1 MQLRVR
7 LLPLEAE
14 KPIVVLNKEDA
25 DEIDVRPLER
35 VRIRYN
41 HHNFI
46 AIVNTTERM
55 VKEGEIGLYED
66 VMENIKI
73 RSGQTIRVDAANPP
87 ESMSYIKK
95 KMEGMM
101 LTKHEIDSI
110 IDDTVGGNLSDI
122 ELTSFVTSLY
132 NHGMTMGEIANLSM
146 AMTRTGDVLR
156 LKKKEIYDKHS
167 IGGVPGDKTTILV
180 VPTVAAGGLTI
191 PKTSSRAITSP
202 AGTAD
207 RFECIAPV
215 EMGLE
220 EIKSVVEKTNGCIVW
235 GGSVDLAPA
244 DDMFIKIEYPLS
256 IDPFLLPSVMS
267 KKKAVGAKY
276 LVIDIPTGEEAKINT
291 KEEFENLAD
300 KFIVLGKKLNI
311 KVNAVSTYA
320 DQPLGYAIGPALE
333 AREALRTIMTGKGP
347 ADLIDK
353 AATLAGVLFSYSGAK
368 DGKKMAMD
376 MIRSKKTYKK
386 LQEIIEAQGGD
397 PGIKPSDIPIGK
409 KKASLLSKTN
419 GKVLWISNKTVDAV
433 ARRAG
438 APKYKGA
445 GILLNKKIGDKV
457 RKGEKLLEIYAEN
470 TAKLNQALGIAGKSE
485 IMKIGKKSTMALE
498 RYPPIGERDRT
509 FILER

>member
-14 KPIVVLNKEDA
+14 KPIVVLNNDDA
-25 DEIDVRPLER
+25 DEIDVKPLER
-35 VRIRYN
+35 VKIRYN
-41 HHNFI
+41 RHNFV
-46 AIVNTTERM
+46 AIVNTTEKM
-55 VKEGEIGLYED
+55 VKQGEIGLYED
-66 VMENIKI
+66 IVDELKI
-73 RSGQTIRVDAANPP
+73 RSGQILKVDAADPP
-87 ESMSYIKK
+87 ESLSYIKK
-95 KMEGMM
+95 KMEGMV
-101 LTKHEIDSI
+101 LTKHEVDKI

-146 AMTRTGDVLR
+146 AMARTGDMLR
-156 LKKKEIYDKHS
+156 IKNKEIYDKHS
-167 IGGVPGDKTTILV
+167 IGGVPGDKTSIIV

-215 EMGLE
+215 ELGLE
-220 EIKSVVEKTNGCIVW
+220 EIKRVVEKTGACLVW
-235 GGSVDLAPA
+235 GGAVDLAPA
-244 DDMFIKIEYPLS
+244 DDMFIRIEYPLS

-276 LVIDIPTGEEAKINT
+276 LVIDIPTGDEAKINT
-291 KEEFENLAD
+291 KEDFENLAD
-300 KFIVLGKKLNI
+300 KFITLGKRLHI
-311 KVNAVSTYA
+311 KVNAISTYA

-333 AREALRTIMTGKGP
+333 AREALKTIMTGKGP
-347 ADLIDK
+347 ADLVDK
-353 AATLAGVLFSYSGAK
+353 ATTLAGVLFSFSGDN
-368 DGKKMAMD
+368 DGKKTAFGMLH
-376 MIRSKKTYKK
+376 SKKTYRK

-397 PGIKPSDIPIGK
+397 PKIRPEDIPVGK
-409 KKASLLSKTN
+409 NKAALLSKTK
-419 GKVLWISNKTVDAV
+419 GKVLWISNKVVDMV
-433 ARRAG
+433 ARGAG

-457 RKGEKLLEIYAEN
+457 KKGEKILEIYAEN
-470 TAKLNQALGIAGKSE
+470 STRLNQAMKIAGKSE
-485 IMKIGKKSTMALE
+485 IMKIGKESTMALD
-498 RYPPIGERDRT
+498 RFPSGGERERT